1 MLSWC
6 DRGLDKLTLK
16 VNQTF
21 CKISIKEK
29 KIYMPTILVVED
41 EPNVRKLVTVN
52 LAQRG
57 YRVLEAGN
65 GQQAW
70 EQLNNQKPALLIL
83 DIKLPDLSGW
93 DILDKLG
100 SIQALP
106 TDLPVVVMT
115 ATPVNHNT
123 LLNQYP
129 CIVEILVKPFDI
141 DKLITAVQHALLKS

>member
-1 MLSWC
+1 
-6 DRGLDKLTLK
+6 
-16 VNQTF
+16 
-21 CKISIKEK
+21 
-29 KIYMPTILVVED
+29 MPTILVVED

-65 GQQAW
+65 GQEAR
-70 EQLNNQKPALLIL
+70 EQLNNQKIALLIL

-93 DILDKLG
+93 DLLDEL
-100 SIQALP
+100 SSTQVLP
-106 TDLPVVVMT
+106 TDLPVLVMT
-115 ATPVNHNT
+115 ATPVNHDT

-141 DKLITAVQHALLKS
+141 DKLITAIQHALLES